1 MINETVKLQFELEQ
15 RIYHCWNLVD
25 DIKVVTEALNV
36 NELDE
41 SEALA
46 ILNGLAEFYS
56 LKFLGLQRIFEQYL
70 ASQQPKQDNDAY

>member
-1 MINETVKLQFELEQ
+1 MNKEAILRFELEQ
-15 RIYHCWNLVD
+15 RIFHCWNLVD

-41 SEALA
+41 SGALA

-56 LKFLGLQRIFEQYL
+56 LKFLGLQRTFEQYL

>member
-25 DIKVVTEALNV
+25 DIKVVTEALGA

-41 SEALA
+41 PGALA
-46 ILNGLAEFYS
+46 VLNGLAEFYS
-56 LKFLGLQRIFEQYL
+56 LKFLGLQRTFEQYL